1 MKLPR
6 ILGVGTAT
14 PPSRFSQEELLEM
27 SGYED
32 PLRRSFFLNSG
43 IHFRHLYI
51 DRDFAP
57 TETVDQLNERSRKG
71 CIEVGRAAILR
82 CLQKAG
88 TSPQDV
94 DFIGTTTCTVS
105 LCPSLDA
112 IFIKELGMKHS
123 TQRAHVGDTGCA
135 SAMVALQQACNY
147 LRAYPDHKA
156 LVAAVEICS
165 SAYVLD
171 DAIETAVGNAIFAD
185 GAAAV
190 FLATSLATSE
200 DGVEVLG
207 HRTVIRPEYLELMG
221 FAFPGGRRRLVLS
234 KDIRQI
240 GASMIKELVE
250 GLLEEHRLEQKD
262 IRFWV
267 LHSAGR
273 KVIENVRTLM
283 GLREQDLVFSR
294 MVLREY
300 GNVSSATVL
309 FVLEKVME
317 LGHPQPGDLGVM
329 AALGPGFAAEGALL
343 RW

>member
-6 ILGVGTAT
+6 ILRVGTAT
-14 PPSRFSQEELLEM
+14 PPNRFSQEELLEM
-27 SGYED
+27 SGYQD

-43 IHFRHLYI
+43 IRFRHLYI

-71 CIEVGRAAILR
+71 CIEVGREAILR

-88 TSPQDV
+88 ASPQDV

-105 LCPSLDA
+105 LCPSLDT
-112 IFIKELGMKHS
+112 IFIKELGMKRS
-123 TQRAHVGDTGCA
+123 IQRAHVGDTGCA
-135 SAMVALQQACNY
+135 SAMVVLQQAFNH

-165 SAYVLD
+165 SAYTLD

-190 FLATSLATSE
+190 FLGTSG

-240 GASMIKELVE
+240 ATSMIKELVE
-250 GLLEEHRLEQKD
+250 GLLEEHQLEQKD

-273 KVIENVRTLM
+273 KVIENVKTLM

-309 FVLEKVME
+309 FVLEKVIE
-317 LGHPQPGDLGVM
+317 LGQPQPGDLGVM

>member
-1 MKLPR
+1 MKRPR

-14 PPSRFSQEELLEM
+14 PPNRFSQEELLEM
-27 SGYED
+27 SGYRD

-43 IHFRHLYI
+43 IRFRHLCI
-51 DRDFAP
+51 DRDFTP

-71 CIEVGRAAILR
+71 GIEAGREAILR

-88 TSPQDV
+88 ASPQDV

-112 IFIKELGMKHS
+112 IFIRELGMKRS
-123 TQRAHVGDTGCA
+123 IQRAHIGDTGCA
-135 SAMVALQQACNY
+135 SAMVALQQACNH
-147 LRAYPDHKA
+147 LRAYPAHKA
-156 LVAAVEICS
+156 LVVAVEICS
-165 SAYVLD
+165 SAYTLD

-190 FLATSLATSE
+190 FLAASK

-234 KDIRQI
+234 KDIRQVA
-240 GASMIKELVE
+240 ASMLKELVE
-250 GLLEEHRLEQKD
+250 GLLEEHQLDQKD

-273 KVIENVRTLM
+273 KVVENVKTLM
-283 GLREQDLVFSR
+283 GLREQDLAFSR

-300 GNVSSATVL
+300 GNVSSATIL

-317 LGHPQPGDLGVM
+317 LGQPQPGDLGVM